1 MELQQL
7 RYVVAVARTGNFSR
21 AAEQCHVA
29 QPSLSQQIQK
39 LENELGEKLFHR
51 LKRAAKLTPPGEV
64 FLRRALR
71 ILDEVDAAVREI
83 SEMKQLACGHLT
95 IGVIPTIAPYLLP
108 KILPIFAR
116 KFPGVEIEV
125 QEETT
130 SRLIPLLLACEID
143 FALASQPINHPQL
156 HVQELFAEE
165 LLLAVPPGH
174 VLARKRAI
182 SARDLRGQR
191 LIVLKAG
198 HCLGDQVLN
207 FCERRDARPSV
218 SFRSAQLE
226 TIQSLVRA
234 GVGLSLIPEM
244 ATRTGSSLKYLGFA
258 RPRPQRKIVA
268 FWPAQRPPGR
278 AAREFL
284 ALIGNH
290 NASGLERSGLS

>member
-7 RYVVAVARTGNFSR
+7 RYVIAVARAGNFSR

-51 LKRAAKLTPPGEV
+51 LKRAVKLTPPGEA

-71 ILDEVDAAVREI
+71 ILDEVDAAVREA
-83 SEMKQLACGHLT
+83 SETKQLVRGRLT
-95 IGVIPTIAPYLLP
+95 IGVIPTLAPYLLP
-108 KILPIFAR
+108 KIMSLFIR

-125 QEETT
+125 QEDTT
-130 SRLIPLLLACEID
+130 SRLIPLLLAFEID
-143 FALASQPINHPQL
+143 FALASQPINHGQL
-156 HVQELFAEE
+156 RVQELFAEE

-174 VLARKRAI
+174 ALARKRTI
-182 SARDLRGQR
+182 SARDLDGQR

-207 FCERRDARPSV
+207 YCERRDVQPSV

-226 TIQSLVRA
+226 TIQSLVRS
-234 GVGLSLIPEM
+234 GVGLSLIPKM
-244 ATRTGSSLKYLGFA
+244 ATRSGAKLKYRAFVS
-258 RPRPQRKIVA
+258 PRPQRQIVA
-268 FWPAQRPPGR
+268 LWPTQRPLGR
-278 AAREFL
+278 AAREFV
-284 ALIGNH
+284 ALIEKGTVRR
-290 NASGLERSGLS
+290 ASP

>member
-7 RYVVAVARTGNFSR
+7 RYVIAVARTGNFSR

-51 LKRAAKLTPPGEV
+51 LRREVKLTPPGEA
-64 FLRRALR
+64 FLRRAVR
-71 ILDEVDAAVREI
+71 ILDEVDAAVREA
-83 SEMKQLACGHLT
+83 SETKQLVRGRLT

-108 KILPIFAR
+108 KIMSLFTR

-125 QEETT
+125 QEDTT
-130 SRLIPLLLACEID
+130 SRLIPLVLACEID
-143 FALASQPINHPQL
+143 FALASQPIDHPQL
-156 HVQELFAEE
+156 RVQELFAEE
-165 LLLAVPPGH
+165 LLLAVPPRH
-174 VLARKRAI
+174 ALARKRAI

-207 FCERRDARPSV
+207 FCERRDVQPSI

-226 TIQSLVRA
+226 TIQSLVHS
-234 GVGLSLIPEM
+234 GVGLSLIPKM
-244 ATRTGSSLKYLGFA
+244 ATQSGAKLKYRAFIK
-258 RPRPQRKIVA
+258 PRPQRKIVA
-268 FWPAQRPPGR
+268 FWPTQRPLSR

-284 ALIGNH
+284 ALIVKK
-290 NASGLERSGLS
+290 

>member
-7 RYVVAVARTGNFSR
+7 RYVIAVARAGNFSR

-51 LKRAAKLTPPGEV
+51 LKRAVKLTPPGEA

-71 ILDEVDAAVREI
+71 ILDEVDSAVREA
-83 SEMKQLACGHLT
+83 SETKQLVRGRLT
-95 IGVIPTIAPYLLP
+95 IGIIPTLAPYLLP
-108 KILPIFAR
+108 KIMSLFIR

-125 QEETT
+125 QEDTT

-143 FALASQPINHPQL
+143 FALASQPINHGQL
-156 HVQELFAEE
+156 RVQELFAEE
-165 LLLAVPPGH
+165 LLLAIPPGH
-174 VLARKRAI
+174 ALARKRTI
-182 SARDLRGQR
+182 SARDLDGQR

-207 FCERRDARPSV
+207 FCERRDVQPSI

-226 TIQSLVRA
+226 TIQSLVRS
-234 GVGLSLIPEM
+234 GVGLSLIPKM
-244 ATRTGSSLKYLGFA
+244 ATRSGAKLKYRAFIN
-258 RPRPQRKIVA
+258 PRPQRKIVA
-268 FWPAQRPPGR
+268 LWPTQRPPGR

-284 ALIGNH
+284 ALIEKRKT
-290 NASGLERSGLS
+290 AWRTSP